1 MIDGG
6 MRRSAL
12 WAISLIA
19 ILHGA
24 FYVVYLRPEWGTAWG
39 DREGYVRLGAALAES
54 GRFTR
59 YPDSPVFVPE
69 VLRTPGYP
77 AFIAVFYRLFGIGN
91 DVAVAIAQV
100 LILPLLC
107 LLVYALTR
115 RLASERTAIAA
126 AAMTALFSPIPHFAG
141 LILTEFWTTVVLTA
155 AMVVCVR
162 AVQEQRLAGFA
173 LAGVLFSATTLV
185 RPAFVLLPFF
195 LAIGMP
201 LFVRSQRT
209 RAALGRW
216 LVLATL
222 SGLTLVPWFTY
233 NYVYL
238 GTFTLSPAGGIGRG
252 LWEGAWQG
260 RWPGGVQAQ
269 LTQAAAEPID
279 SAALDA
285 RVQGV
290 AAKSGLPE
298 GPMREYVH
306 EWRDIRAVWDTPKDP
321 TERAN
326 ARVVADQRYLDAAVR
341 HMRED
346 PIGHARRRITRG
358 LFQLWAA
365 DVPIRYS
372 QINQVPTLV
381 IRAIWL
387 VQVLAL
393 VAAAAGLVVLVRRGR
408 WADAVLLALPLIYV
422 TGVHL
427 PLLCEARQSL
437 PVKPLV
443 LALAAIGFAGRSERE
458 HDRRSQLSALGA
470 SGRKR

>member
-1 MIDGG
+1 MIVGG

-12 WAISLIA
+12 WLISLIA

-24 FYVVYLRPEWGTAWG
+24 FYVVYLRPEWGLAWS
-39 DREGYVRLGAALAES
+39 DREGYVRLGAALAET

-77 AFIAVFYRLFGIGN
+77 AFVAVFYRLFGIGN
-91 DVAVAIAQV
+91 DTAVAAAQV
-100 LILPLLC
+100 LIFPLLC

-115 RLASERTAIAA
+115 RLASERTAVAA
-126 AAMTALFSPIPHFAG
+126 AAMTAFFSPIPHFAG

-155 AMVVCVR
+155 AMYVCVR
-162 AVQEQRLAGFA
+162 AVQQQRLASFA

-195 LAIGMP
+195 LTIGMP
-201 LFVRSQRT
+201 LLVRSQRT
-209 RAALGRW
+209 ARALAGWAL
-216 LVLATL
+216 LATL
-222 SGLTLVPWFTY
+222 AGVALVPWFSY

-238 GTFTLSPAGGIGRG
+238 GQFTLSPAGGVGRG
-252 LWEGAWQG
+252 LWEGSWQG
-260 RWPGGVQAQ
+260 RWPGRVQAQ
-269 LTQAAAEPID
+269 LTQAATEARTDAE
-279 SAALDA
+279 LEA
-285 RVQGV
+285 RVQRV
-290 AAKSGLPE
+290 ASESGLPD

-306 EWRDIRAVWDTPKDP
+306 EWREIHAVWDTPTDP
-321 TERAN
+321 MERAS
-326 ARVVADQRYLDAAVR
+326 ARVVADQLYLDAAMR

-346 PIGHARRRITRG
+346 PVGHVRRRVTRG

-365 DVPIRYS
+365 DVPIRNS
-372 QINQVPTLV
+372 QINQLPTLV

-393 VAAAAGLVVLVRRGR
+393 LAAVAGLVELIRRGR
-408 WADAVLLALPLIYV
+408 WSEAVLLALPLIYV

-443 LALAAIGFAGRSERE
+443 LALAAVGLVGRGER
-458 HDRRSQLSALGA
+458 SL
-470 SGRKR
+470 